1 MWYGESQKL
10 AEAVFSL
17 AHKLQP
23 AIIFIDEIGRS
34 LSDKSESVTSPQ
46 FLGVREDIR
55 GYNLFRI
62 NCQRIY
68 LHREGM
74 FRETGTPKEK

>member
-23 AIIFIDEIGRS
+23 SIIFIDEIGKDFGLCWKVRWRLKGDALPS
-34 LSDKSESVTSPQ
+34 GSIQMSILLVGLLEEFFVEVVSV
-46 FLGVREDIR
+46 
-55 GYNLFRI
+55 
-62 NCQRIY
+62 
-68 LHREGM
+68 
-74 FRETGTPKEK
+74 

>member
-23 AIIFIDEIGRS
+23 SIIFLDEIG
-34 LSDKSESVTSPQ
+34 ESVCTSFKFDANMSSFCKPVYYWAVKDHPPLQ
-46 FLGVREDIR
+46 
-55 GYNLFRI
+55 
-62 NCQRIY
+62 
-68 LHREGM
+68 
-74 FRETGTPKEK
+74 